1 MSSHPPRQA
10 GRLTTIKDV
19 AQQAQVSVTTVSHVV
34 NNTRFVSEGARQR
47 VLQAIDELRY
57 VPSALARSLKSNRTH
72 TVGMMIPNSS
82 NPYFAEIIRGIED
95 TCYAAGF
102 NVILCNSDD
111 DPLKQSTYVRLLSEK
126 QVDGLIVMSSGADG
140 ELLDTLRAASM
151 PQVVV
156 DREIE
161 DLEADLVEVNHEAG
175 GAIATRHLLA
185 LGHRRIACI
194 AGPQVLS
201 SARQRVQGY
210 RLALQEAGIEVEER
224 LLRSADFTSAGG
236 HLAMASLLEAAEAEA
251 RRGGPGRPT
260 AVFASN
266 DLMAIGAVC
275 AAAGAGL
282 RIPQDLSVIGF
293 DDIALSAYANPP
305 LTTVAQ
311 PKHRTGALAA
321 QMLMQRIAERGR
333 AWQREILQPTLTVRQ
348 STGPV
353 SSQGDAGPSEVSVPP
368 AGGGSGAARPWGR
381 S

>member
-1 MSSHPPRQA
+1 MNGGERSGSSPGREPRTPA
-10 GRLTTIKDV
+10 RAPARISTIKDV
-19 AQQAQVSVTTVSHVV
+19 ALQAQVSVTTVSHVV
-34 NNTRFVSEGARQR
+34 NGTRFVSEAARQR
-47 VLQAIDELRY
+47 VQQAIEELRY

-95 TCYAAGF
+95 TCYEAGF

-140 ELLDTLRAASM
+140 ELLDTLRDANM

-156 DREIE
+156 DREID

-175 GAIATRHLLA
+175 GVIATQHLLS

-194 AGPQVLS
+194 AGPQTLS
-201 SARQRVQGY
+201 SARQRVLGY
-210 RLALQEAGIEVEER
+210 HRALREAGLSVDDR

-236 HLAMASLLEAAEAEA
+236 HAAMASLLDAGAQ
-251 RRGGPGRPT
+251 PT
-260 AVFASN
+260 AVFVSN
-266 DLMAIGAVC
+266 DLMAIGAIC
-275 AAAGAGL
+275 AAASHGL

-293 DDIALSAYANPP
+293 DDIALSAYSNPP

-311 PKHRTGALAA
+311 PKHRTGELAA
-321 QMLMQRIAERGR
+321 QLLMQRIADRGR
-333 AWQREILQPTLTVRQ
+333 ALQREILQPSLTVRQ

-353 SSQGDAGPSEVSVPP
+353 AS
-368 AGGGSGAARPWGR
+368 
-381 S
+381 